1 MKSTI
6 SRVSILPYCNLF
18 CTEPR
23 YEPRCYQFVVFECVR
38 KLALT
43 GLLIFIYPESAS
55 QIAIGLLI
63 AVLAKEVYAQR
74 RPYIE
79 DTDDSLANVG
89 NTQIILVFIASLML
103 FIKDMDE
110 QDGAPGDMFKGPI
123 FSGCMVLIGTLVL
136 IATIYTILVETCE
149 VDPAAHAASK
159 SPSHP
164 AAPPPHKILPPNAK
178 TNHKEVTT
186 KQTQDVDRAVLSE
199 ILIEEEEADQP
210 TALFSPSKN

>member
-18 CTEPR
+18 CTERR

-110 QDGAPGDMFKGPI
+110 QDGAPGDIFKGPI

-136 IATIYTILVETCE
+136 IATIWTIIVETCE
-149 VDPAAHAASK
+149 VDPDEAAHAASK
-159 SPSHP
+159 SLSRP
-164 AAPPPHKILPPNAK
+164 APPHKVAPPNPK

-186 KQTQDVDRAVLSE
+186 KQTKDVDRAVLSE
-199 ILIEEEEADQP
+199 ILIEEVADQP
-210 TALFSPSKN
+210 TELFSPSKN

>member
-1 MKSTI
+1 MSCSATRPTSKRESSRSATPTSQSTTSVFSLKSTI
-6 SRVSILPYCNLF
+6 IRVLLLYSRINRA
-18 CTEPR
+18 ERR

-55 QIAIGLLI
+55 QIAIGLFI
-63 AVLAKEVYAQR
+63 AVLAQQVFAQC
-74 RPYIE
+74 RPYVE

-110 QDGAPGDMFKGPI
+110 QAGAPGDMFKGPI

-136 IATIYTILVETCE
+136 CSLNSLLRTPGQPRRRL
-149 VDPAAHAASK
+149 AAIFCGNASEL
-159 SPSHP
+159 H
-164 AAPPPHKILPPNAK
+164 
-178 TNHKEVTT
+178 
-186 KQTQDVDRAVLSE
+186 Q
-199 ILIEEEEADQP
+199 
-210 TALFSPSKN
+210 

>member
-1 MKSTI
+1 M
-6 SRVSILPYCNLF
+6 R
-18 CTEPR
+18 
-23 YEPRCYQFVVFECVR
+23 R

-74 RPYIE
+74 RPYVE

-110 QDGAPGDMFKGPI
+110 QAGAPGDMFKGPI

-149 VDPAAHAASK
+149 VDPEEIIHAGLSPKKSKKNAAAEDVGEHDEEQQSASDCLLYT
-159 SPSHP
+159 SPSP
-164 AAPPPHKILPPNAK
+164 R
-178 TNHKEVTT
+178 
-186 KQTQDVDRAVLSE
+186 DS
-199 ILIEEEEADQP
+199 
-210 TALFSPSKN
+210 

>member
-18 CTEPR
+18 CTERR

-79 DTDDSLANVG
+79 DMSV
-89 NTQIILVFIASLML
+89 
-103 FIKDMDE
+103 
-110 QDGAPGDMFKGPI
+110 PI
-123 FSGCMVLIGTLVL
+123 SVWTK
-136 IATIYTILVETCE
+136 LVEVPSFSNQTTLS
-149 VDPAAHAASK
+149 SK
-159 SPSHP
+159 
-164 AAPPPHKILPPNAK
+164 
-178 TNHKEVTT
+178 
-186 KQTQDVDRAVLSE
+186 
-199 ILIEEEEADQP
+199 
-210 TALFSPSKN
+210 

>member
-1 MKSTI
+1 M
-6 SRVSILPYCNLF
+6 
-18 CTEPR
+18 
-23 YEPRCYQFVVFECVR
+23 
-38 KLALT
+38 
-43 GLLIFIYPESAS
+43 LIFIYPESAS

-74 RPYIE
+74 RPYVE

-110 QDGAPGDMFKGPI
+110 QDGAPGDIFKGPI

-136 IATIYTILVETCE
+136 IATIWTILVETCE
-149 VDPAAHAASK
+149 VDPAAHAATK
-159 SPSHP
+159 SLSHP
-164 AAPPPHKILPPNAK
+164 ASPPPPHKVPPPNQK

-186 KQTQDVDRAVLSE
+186 KQTKDVDRAVLSE
-199 ILIEEEEADQP
+199 ILIEEVADEP
-210 TALFSPSKN
+210 AELLSPKKS

>member
-18 CTEPR
+18 CTERR

-74 RPYIE
+74 RPYVE

-110 QDGAPGDMFKGPI
+110 QAGAPGDMFKGPI

-149 VDPAAHAASK
+149 VDPDEAARATSK
-159 SPSHP
+159 SLSRP
-164 AAPPPHKILPPNAK
+164 APPPHKVAPPNPK
-178 TNHKEVTT
+178 THQK
-186 KQTQDVDRAVLSE
+186 KGKTQETSAVDRAVLSE
-199 ILIEEEEADQP
+199 ILVEEEEADQP
-210 TALFSPSKN
+210 SY